1 MNPKTALQ
9 IAQLTGAIQMSDQ
22 VLKVQ
27 LDFVDKLQQ
36 QRGKLQQQLD
46 QLQGVKQ

>member
-9 IAQLTGAIQMSDQ
+9 IAQLQGAIQMTDQ

-36 QRGKLQQQLD
+36 QREKFQQQLD
-46 QLQGVKQ
+46 QLQEMGQ